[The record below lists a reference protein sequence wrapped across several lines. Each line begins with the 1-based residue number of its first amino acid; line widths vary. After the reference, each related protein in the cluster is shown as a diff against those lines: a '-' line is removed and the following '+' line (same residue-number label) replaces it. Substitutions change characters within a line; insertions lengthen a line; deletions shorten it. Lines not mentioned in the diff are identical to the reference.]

1 MGERRRG
8 LPRDPLRRAA
18 RRLTTFRGPCC
29 GTAVGRHRDAL
40 EFGPPVPQAT
50 RAGSVMSSVSGSTAD
65 GSADCL
71 TLNVWSHELGAAGLP
86 VMVWIHGGKYLE
98 GTSASPHQDGAN
110 LARSGVVMISMN
122 YRVGVEGFAHIA
134 GASPHLVHAPI
145 RHPGPTDLNNRHET

>member
-1 MGERRRG
+1 
-8 LPRDPLRRAA
+8 
-18 RRLTTFRGPCC
+18 
-29 GTAVGRHRDAL
+29 
-40 EFGPPVPQAT
+40 
-50 RAGSVMSSVSGSTAD
+50 MSSVSGSTAD

-71 TLNVWSHELGAAGLP
+71 TLNIWSPELGAAGLP

-98 GTSASPHQDGAN
+98 GTSASPHQEGAN

-134 GASPHLVHAPI
+134 GALPHLVHAPI